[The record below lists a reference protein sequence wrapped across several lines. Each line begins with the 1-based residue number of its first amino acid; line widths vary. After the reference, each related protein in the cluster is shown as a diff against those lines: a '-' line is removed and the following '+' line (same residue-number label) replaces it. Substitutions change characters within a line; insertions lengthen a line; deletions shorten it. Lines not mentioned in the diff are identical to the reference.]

1 MAKFFQRDHSGRFCF
16 FSGRVAAALVCV
28 IMGGNMMCGGMDTG
42 GRQTVRHLMQMG
54 GEIMRKKSIFFVGG
68 AAAGGVCRQQ

>member
-1 MAKFFQRDHSGRFCF
+1 
-16 FSGRVAAALVCV
+16 
-28 IMGGNMMCGGMDTG
+28 MGGNMMCGGMDTG